1 MPQLV
6 KRVAIAGTLVVL
18 LTAPW
23 AATMAQMQMPPMPF
37 PMPKLPGKGS
47 PTGRVAEAECPTL
60 DKLRR
65 NLRITE
71 AEQAAWDAYVAVL
84 KAHVRS
90 LQGMR
95 ESMRPPRGTKL
106 PEAYEAHVTA
116 SEARLTALRELK
128 STLIA
133 LYDSLND
140 DQKKKADDV
149 LLRMSCII

>member
-1 MPQLV
+1 MPRLV
-6 KRVAIAGTLVVL
+6 KRLAITGTLVAL
-18 LTAPW
+18 LAGPW
-23 AATMAQMQMPPMPF
+23 PATMAQMQMPPMPF

-47 PTGRVAEAECPTL
+47 PTGRVAEAE
-60 DKLRR
+60 
-65 NLRITE
+65 
-71 AEQAAWDAYVAVL
+71 QAAWDAYVAVL

-95 ESMRPPRGTKL
+95 ESMLPVRGRKL
-106 PEAYEAHVTA
+106 PEAYEAHVSA